1 MSLAKKYNIPA
12 EIINKM
18 VKEGKISASVVYYE
32 EVYDL
37 YKEKRNMSLG
47 KSDTQI
53 FYEIV
58 DEITSVRLTP
68 ESVKKIVWI
77 MGKRS

>member
-18 VKEGKISASVVYYE
+18 VKDGKISASIVYYE

-37 YKEKRNMSLG
+37 YKEKRSLSAG
-47 KSDTQI
+47 ISNTEI
-53 FYEIV
+53 YYEIA
-58 DEITSVRLTP
+58 ESKNMTP
-68 ESVKKIVWI
+68 EQVKKIVWT